1 MLDKNLKKGEL
12 IELRCGTAKVRCE
25 VKEIKE
31 KIDSETGEVI
41 EKQKRYMRN
50 HNKRHLSKPKELAK
64 MIETGKIKILA
75 IGYSVR
81 HIVCSGSRAG
91 YEMYAADAFG
101 DVDTRRCVKKYFP
114 LNPLQLQAGI
124 QHIKEVI
131 TEIDGIIIGSGF
143 ESADFGFLNL
153 KVEDRRKIVGNAP
166 EKTKEVSNKA
176 WLASRLDDL
185 GIAHPLTY
193 TGREIAEGEGEKKA
207 EHLHYPVVAKPAYG
221 GGGTANFF
229 CNNEKELIRCAKQ
242 LPEFLF
248 QDYINGKH
256 ASVSLVSSKR
266 EAISVS
272 VNEQL
277 IGLDSLYAPGPF
289 VYCGNVTPFVTKFSE
304 QVCEIAEEI
313 AMELG
318 LVGSNGIDFVIT
330 DDGPFVIE
338 VNPRFQGSLDTVELS
353 TGLNLVDAHVKAVR
367 EDLLVGRAMTK
378 KYAAK
383 AIVYAKQGGM
393 VVEKFDTSG
402 IVDIPEKGR
411 IIKHGAPIATGIGI
425 SDSRAEAF
433 AEAMKNVERI
443 KAGVMYIC
451 NQIINCFNPKKPGQ
465 NSFPVLT
472 Q

>member
-1 MLDKNLKKGEL
+1 MH
-12 IELRCGTAKVRCE
+12 
-25 VKEIKE
+25 
-31 KIDSETGEVI
+31 ETE
-41 EKQKRYMRN
+41 
-50 HNKRHLSKPKELAK
+50 
-64 MIETGKIKILA
+64 KILA

-101 DVDTRRCVKKYFP
+101 DVDTRRSAKKYFP
-114 LNPLQLQAGI
+114 LNPLQLQADVRLLEGAI
-124 QHIKEVI
+124 NEM
-131 TEIDGIIIGSGF
+131 DGIIIGSGF
-143 ESADFGFLNL
+143 ENADFGFL
-153 KVEDRRKIVGNAP
+153 KAEDRRKILGNAP

-176 WLASRLDDL
+176 WLASRLDDF

-193 TGREIAEGEGEKKA
+193 TGREIAEGEEKA
-207 EHLHYPVVAKPAYG
+207 EHLHYPMVAKPAYG

-248 QDYINGKH
+248 QEYIKGKH
-256 ASVSLVSSKR
+256 ASVSLISSKR

-313 AMELG
+313 ADELG

-338 VNPRFQGSLDTVELS
+338 VNPRFQGTLDTVELS
-353 TGLNLVDAHVKAVR
+353 TGLNLNLVDASMKAVR
-367 EDLLVGRAMTK
+367 ADLLVERAMTK

-383 AIVYAKQGGM
+383 AIVFAKQEG
-393 VVEKFDTSG
+393 VVMGNLDRAG

-411 IIKHGAPIATGIGI
+411 IIKPGEPIATGIGI
-425 SDSRAEAF
+425 GNSRAEAF

-443 KAGVMYIC
+443 KVGTSY
-451 NQIINCFNPKKPGQ
+451 
-465 NSFPVLT
+465 L
-472 Q
+472 

>member
-1 MLDKNLKKGEL
+1 MELKRFPILETPG
-12 IELRCGTAKVRCE
+12 
-25 VKEIKE
+25 KERI
-31 KIDSETGEVI
+31 VF
-41 EKQKRYMRN
+41 
-50 HNKRHLSKPKELAK
+50 
-64 MIETGKIKILA
+64 KILA

-101 DVDTRRCVKKYFP
+101 DVDTRGCAKKYFP
-114 LNPLQLQAGI
+114 LNPLQLQADVRLLEGAI
-124 QHIKEVI
+124 NEM
-131 TEIDGIIIGSGF
+131 DGIIIGSGF
-143 ESADFGFLNL
+143 ESADFGFL
-153 KVEDRRKIVGNAP
+153 KAEDRRKILGNAP

-176 WLASRLDDL
+176 WLASRLDDF

-193 TGREIAEGEGEKKA
+193 TGREIAEGKGKGKA

-248 QDYINGKH
+248 QEYIKGKH
-256 ASVSLVSSKR
+256 ASVSLISSKR

-313 AMELG
+313 AMKLG
-318 LVGSNGIDFVIT
+318 LIGSNGIDFVIT

-338 VNPRFQGSLDTVELS
+338 VNSRFQGTLDTVELS
-353 TGLNLVDAHVKAVR
+353 TGLNLNLVDASMKAVR
-367 EDLLVGRAMTK
+367 ADLLVERVMTK

-383 AIVYAKQGGM
+383 AIVFAKQGGM
-393 VVEKFDTSG
+393 VMGNLDLDRAG
-402 IVDIPEKGR
+402 IVDIPEIGR
-411 IIKHGAPIATGIGI
+411 IIKPGEPIATGIGI
-425 SDSRAEAF
+425 GNNREEAF
-433 AEAMKNVERI
+433 AEAMRNVGRI
-443 KAGVMYIC
+443 RAGVSYI
-451 NQIINCFNPKKPGQ
+451 
-465 NSFPVLT
+465 
-472 Q
+472 

>member
-1 MLDKNLKKGEL
+1 M
-12 IELRCGTAKVRCE
+12 
-25 VKEIKE
+25 VKHGMH
-31 KIDSETGEVI
+31 ETE
-41 EKQKRYMRN
+41 
-50 HNKRHLSKPKELAK
+50 
-64 MIETGKIKILA
+64 KILA

-101 DVDTRRCVKKYFP
+101 DVDTRRCAKKYFP
-114 LNPLQLQAGI
+114 LNPLQLQADVRLLEGAI
-124 QHIKEVI
+124 NKM
-131 TEIDGIIIGSGF
+131 DGIIIGSGF
-143 ESADFGFLNL
+143 ESADFGFL
-153 KVEDRRKIVGNAP
+153 KAEDRRKILGNAP

-176 WLASRLDDL
+176 WLASRLDDF

-193 TGREIAEGEGEKKA
+193 TGRELAERIEKAK
-207 EHLHYPVVAKPAYG
+207 HLHYPVVAKPAYG

-248 QDYINGKH
+248 QEYIKGKH
-256 ASVSLVSSKR
+256 ASVSLISSKR
-266 EAISVS
+266 ETISVS

-277 IGLDSLYAPGPF
+277 IGLDSLCAPGPF
-289 VYCGNVTPFVTKFSE
+289 VYCGNVSPFVTKFSE
-304 QVCEIAEEI
+304 RVCEIAEEM

-338 VNPRFQGSLDTVELS
+338 VNPRFQGTLDTVELS
-353 TGLNLVDAHVKAVR
+353 TGLNLVDASMKAVR
-367 EDLLVGRAMTK
+367 VDLLVERAMAK

-383 AIVYAKQGGM
+383 TIAFANQEGV
-393 VVEKFDTSG
+393 VVENFDTSG

-411 IIKHGAPIATGIGI
+411 IIKPGVPIATGIGVG
-425 SDSRAEAF
+425 DSRAEAF

-443 KAGVMYIC
+443 KAGVIA
-451 NQIINCFNPKKPGQ
+451 NH
-465 NSFPVLT
+465 
-472 Q
+472 

>member
-1 MLDKNLKKGEL
+1 MH
-12 IELRCGTAKVRCE
+12 
-25 VKEIKE
+25 
-31 KIDSETGEVI
+31 ETE
-41 EKQKRYMRN
+41 
-50 HNKRHLSKPKELAK
+50 
-64 MIETGKIKILA
+64 KILA

-101 DVDTRRCVKKYFP
+101 DVDTRRSAKKYFP
-114 LNPLQLQAGI
+114 LNPLQLQADVRLLEGAI
-124 QHIKEVI
+124 NEM
-131 TEIDGIIIGSGF
+131 DGIIIGSGF
-143 ESADFGFLNL
+143 ESADFGFL
-153 KVEDRRKIVGNAP
+153 KVEDRKKILGNAP

-193 TGREIAEGEGEKKA
+193 TGREIAEGEGEEKEKA

-248 QDYINGKH
+248 QDYIKGKH
-256 ASVSLVSSKR
+256 ASVSLISSKR
-266 EAISVS
+266 AAISVS

-277 IGLDSLYAPGPF
+277 IGLDSLCAPGPF

-313 AMELG
+313 TDELG

-338 VNPRFQGSLDTVELS
+338 VNPRFQGTLDTVELS
-353 TGLNLVDAHVKAVR
+353 TGLNLNLVDASMKAVR
-367 EDLLVGRAMTK
+367 ADLLVERVMTK

-383 AIVYAKQGGM
+383 AIVFAKQEG
-393 VVEKFDTSG
+393 VVMGNLDRAG

-411 IIKHGAPIATGIGI
+411 IIKPGEPIATGIGI
-425 SDSRAEAF
+425 GNSRESAF
-433 AEAMKNVERI
+433 AEAMRNVERI
-443 KAGVMYIC
+443 KVGVRYR
-451 NQIINCFNPKKPGQ
+451 
-465 NSFPVLT
+465 
-472 Q
+472 